1 MSNRNKNNHFDDYFY
16 GYEDVSFKKI
26 HTKGAKPKR
35 KGHQSRHN
43 NDSAWDD
50 LILSH
55 TITYEEDTSSHQPNR
70 PENASRPD
78 RPRYQKSQD
87 TPTSPINGPYAAKTP
102 SPQQSPRPTQNTFQ
116 FGPNTHEIKGVK
128 IDLDG
133 VSFIE
138 SVDNEKD
145 GHMTYGIKFHFKG
158 NKGLYRIIWFNRN
171 IYDRD
176 CAYAAEFTAWTK
188 LQALNTPSTPSAPK
202 VLHPLKPTK

>member
-1 MSNRNKNNHFDDYFY
+1 MSNRNKNNHFDDYYY

-26 HTKGAKPKR
+26 HSKGTKPKR

-55 TITYEEDTSSHQPNR
+55 NTYDDDTPSNRPIR
-70 PENASRPD
+70 PENTPRPNL
-78 RPRYQKSQD
+78 PHYQKPQNTS
-87 TPTSPINGPYAAKTP
+87 TSPVNGPYAAKTP
-102 SPQQSPRPTQNTFQ
+102 SPQQIPHPTQNTFQ

-138 SVDNEKD
+138 SIDNEKD

-176 CAYAAEFTAWTK
+176 RTYASEFTAWTK
-188 LQALNTPSTPSAPK
+188 LQSS
-202 VLHPLKPTK
+202 PTK